1 MEEGIV
7 PIDYKKR
14 IELKTLVVKF
24 TDAFNREDI
33 EGVMSFFSEDSVYLE
48 FNGKKNV
55 GLAAI
60 REAFTPQFSGVF
72 GRMRFYTEDIFLDD
86 GAGKAMVRWL
96 LTLEEQKRAGAYY
109 GLDLLHFVNGKVLE
123 KHTYCKATVPL
134 ILKKDQMLLEG
145 KWPA

>member
-86 GAGKAMVRWL
+86 GVAHRIVQYMSRSRNQPNQFAVDKVRP
-96 LTLEEQKRAGAYY
+96 TNER
-109 GLDLLHFVNGKVLE
+109 FV
-123 KHTYCKATVPL
+123 
-134 ILKKDQMLLEG
+134 
-145 KWPA
+145 